1 MKPRERIS
9 EKQIFNRLLQY
20 LRKVKM
26 TYKCALCADSISKNV
41 YYCTNHEWH
50 LCWNCVRKAMF
61 TNELTCKKCGKRVRR
76 VD

>member
-1 MKPRERIS
+1 
-9 EKQIFNRLLQY
+9 
-20 LRKVKM
+20 M